1 MPRPSQIDERRRELL
16 PVVAKAFAELGY
28 RRATTAALAER
39 CDVHEAILYRL
50 WDDKR
55 AMFLAAIAFLYERRM
70 SEFRKAM
77 RNPQGNGN
85 DMERVIDH
93 VAEHIG
99 KDDLYRIIFAGL
111 AENDAPEI
119 QRALKR
125 MYKNYQGVIEEH
137 IADHRADTSRSGI
150 PGAANSAW
158 AIIGLVTVLNVLRQL
173 NLQPMAHRKEMF
185 KELARFLVNG
195 LQE

>member
-1 MPRPSQIDERRRELL
+1 MPRPSQVDERRRKLL

-55 AMFLAAIAFLYERRM
+55 AMFLAAIDFLYERRM

-77 RNPQGNGN
+77 RSPRGKGH
-85 DMERVIDH
+85 DMERVIEH

-99 KDDLYRIIFAGL
+99 KDGLYRIIFAGL
-111 AENDAPEI
+111 AENDDPEI
-119 QRALKR
+119 QSALKR
-125 MYKNYQGVIEEH
+125 MYKNYEGVIEEY
-137 IADHRADTSRSGI
+137 IADHRADSSRSGI
-150 PGAANSAW
+150 PDDADSAW
-158 AIIGLVTVLNVLRQL
+158 AMIGLVTVLNVLRQL
-173 NLQPMAHRKEMF
+173 NLQPLARRKEMF
-185 KELARFLVNG
+185 KELSRFLVSG
-195 LQE
+195 RQE